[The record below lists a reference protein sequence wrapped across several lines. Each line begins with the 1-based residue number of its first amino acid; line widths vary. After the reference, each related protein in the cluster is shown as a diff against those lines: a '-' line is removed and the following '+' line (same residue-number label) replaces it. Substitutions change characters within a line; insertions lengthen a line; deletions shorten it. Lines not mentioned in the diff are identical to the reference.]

1 MWCHKAYYA
10 AAAKSLQSCPT
21 LCDPRDGSPPGSP
34 VHGIFQARELGSG
47 LPFPSQC
54 MKVKSESEVAQ
65 LCPTLCDPTDGSQP
79 GSPVPGIL
87 QARALAWVPYRRYQ
101 NTGER
106 EETTRD
112 SCPVSSAR
120 QLWSRLGGR
129 CAHTFSFVAE
139 VTSCTN
145 THTHTCGLLL
155 IIITLCL
162 SLDSRHFP
170 TSLKVLP
177 EHHFQGHY
185 PPLYSWAE
193 PFAYIWTFPWFPIN
207 ALSKSPSGSWT
218 QAPSLGLWHPSLE
231 TRSQTPG

>member
-1 MWCHKAYYA
+1 MGFSRHEHWGVGCHF
-10 AAAKSLQSCPT
+10 L
-21 LCDPRDGSPPGSP
+21 L
-34 VHGIFQARELGSG
+34 
-47 LPFPSQC
+47 QC

-65 LCPTLCDPTDGSQP
+65 SCPTLSDPMDCSPP
-79 GSPVPGIL
+79 GSPVPGTL
-87 QARALAWVPYRRYQ
+87 QAGALAWVPYRQYQ

-106 EETTRD
+106 EETTHD

-120 QLWSRLGGR
+120 QLRSRLGGR
-129 CAHTFSFVAE
+129 CVYTFSFVAE

-145 THTHTCGLLL
+145 THIHICGLLL
-155 IIITLCL
+155 IIITICL
-162 SLDSRHFP
+162 SLDSRRFP

-207 ALSKSPSGSWT
+207 ALSKSPSGS
-218 QAPSLGLWHPSLE
+218 
-231 TRSQTPG
+231 